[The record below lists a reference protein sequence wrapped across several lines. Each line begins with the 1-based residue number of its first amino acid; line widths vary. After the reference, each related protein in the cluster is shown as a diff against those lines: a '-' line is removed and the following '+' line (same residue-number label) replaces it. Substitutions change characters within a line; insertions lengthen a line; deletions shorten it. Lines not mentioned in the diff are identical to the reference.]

1 MGGAE
6 TGRDIP
12 ISLEGA
18 GLGTRCPT
26 VTSEGCCAWANLLC
40 SPPARWFVQSEP
52 GFVRPARRRVP
63 ARHKFSAWARF
74 KAGNLIPASA
84 ALMQP
89 LTCWLQRNCSPLC
102 NAATHSLVLPGH
114 LVSRQAGKTPDA
126 ERAAPGRQEEKVGVA
141 GGQTW
146 HWCTHLKAED
156 IWAEFEIRNK

>member
-26 VTSEGCCAWANLLC
+26 VTSGGCCAWANLLC

-74 KAGNLIPASA
+74 KAGDLIPASA
-84 ALMQP
+84 ASMQP

-102 NAATHSLVLPGH
+102 SAASTQPCAAGTPGFAPGGQNSRCWEGSTREAGGEGRGSRGSDLALVHSLK
-114 LVSRQAGKTPDA
+114 SRSYLSG
-126 ERAAPGRQEEKVGVA
+126 
-141 GGQTW
+141 
-146 HWCTHLKAED
+146 
-156 IWAEFEIRNK
+156 IWN